1 MYVDISQVLSLLAK
15 LDPGLTKEFLIST
28 SIPLVLCSGGI
39 ISPFNVFEVGFPLSA
54 GVLPI
59 YNTICAWRG
68 GIALSPPILLYN
80 AVISLHGIVLT
91 THLQKRK
98 TNADFVKQY
107 NTYIVD
113 AGGIYAHLK
122 RGTLGV
128 KLFTWFGISAEM
140 AAWNVIPYLYTMRGD
155 GSSPTA
161 VLGLSLVAL
170 GSIIQAVAD
179 HQKGKHK
186 AIHGPESF
194 CREGLYKWCRHPNY
208 LGEIIFHFGILISG
222 FSLFPSVSRWLLIGI
237 APAFLGSMMFF
248 VTHDMAKKQA
258 AKYASD
264 TNYEGYQ
271 SSVKKL
277 IPYVW

>member
-170 GSIIQAVAD
+170 GAVIQAVAD
-179 HQKGKHK
+179 HQKGKQK
-186 AIHGPESF
+186 AIYGPESF
-194 CREGLYKWCRHPNY
+194 CKDGLYKWCRHPNY
-208 LGEIIFHFGILISG
+208 LGEMIFHLGIFISG
-222 FSLFPSVSRWLLIGI
+222 FSLFTSVPRWLLFGTV
-237 APAFLGSMMFF
+237 PAFLGLSMFPIAN
-248 VTHDMAKKQA
+248 DKAKRQA
-258 AKYASD
+258 DKYASD
-264 TNYEGYQ
+264 SNYKTYQ

-277 IPYVW
+277 VPYVW

>member
-1 MYVDISQVLSLLAK
+1 MNLDISQVLPLLAK

-28 SIPLVLCSGGI
+28 SIPLVLCSGGL
-39 ISPFNVFEVGFPLSA
+39 ISPFNAYDQGFPLSLF
-54 GVLPI
+54 VIPI
-59 YNTICAWRG
+59 YNAICAWRG
-68 GIALSPPILLYN
+68 GTALSTSVLLYN
-80 AVISLHGIVLT
+80 GTISLHGLVQGIHMHTRKSNEVFVEQLN
-91 THLQKRK
+91 THIINKSELFSYIR
-98 TNADFVKQY
+98 DGSMLVKVFNWLY
-107 NTYIVD
+107 VS
-113 AGGIYAHLK
+113 GL
-122 RGTLGV
+122 
-128 KLFTWFGISAEM
+128 M
-140 AAWNVIPYLYTMRGD
+140 AAWNTIPYLYTMRGD

-170 GSIIQAVAD
+170 GSVIQAVAD
-179 HQKGKHK
+179 HQKGKQK

-222 FSLFPSVSRWLLIGI
+222 FSLFPSVSRWLLVGI